1 MLWKKEKKGT
11 EMNVCLLL
19 VHGQSHMLPPSW
31 ESQGRAGEEGY
42 RQGLGSLSWRVRPQ
56 HQFILMRGDKLGR
69 GKGMD
74 EKILISGL
82 ESAGPCRG
90 GEGPQGSLEVR
101 PSDPEPGPG
110 DQGN

>member
-1 MLWKKEKKGT
+1 MYVSSWSLYKAT
-11 EMNVCLLL
+11 CF
-19 VHGQSHMLPPSW
+19 LPP
-31 ESQGRAGEEGY
+31 GNPRAEPEEGS

-56 HQFILMRGDKLGR
+56 HWFILMRGDKLGR

-74 EKILISGL
+74 EKILITGP

-90 GEGPQGSLEVR
+90 GGGPQGSLEVR

>member
-1 MLWKKEKKGT
+1 MLWKKEQKGT
-11 EMNVCLLL
+11 EMNVCFFL

-42 RQGLGSLSWRVRPQ
+42 RQGLGSLSWRVWPQ
-56 HQFILMRGDKLGR
+56 HQFILMRGDKPGR

-74 EKILISGL
+74 EKILITGP

>member
-1 MLWKKEKKGT
+1 
-11 EMNVCLLL
+11 
-19 VHGQSHMLPPSW
+19 
-31 ESQGRAGEEGY
+31 
-42 RQGLGSLSWRVRPQ
+42 
-56 HQFILMRGDKLGR
+56 MRGDKPGR

-74 EKILISGL
+74 EKILITGP